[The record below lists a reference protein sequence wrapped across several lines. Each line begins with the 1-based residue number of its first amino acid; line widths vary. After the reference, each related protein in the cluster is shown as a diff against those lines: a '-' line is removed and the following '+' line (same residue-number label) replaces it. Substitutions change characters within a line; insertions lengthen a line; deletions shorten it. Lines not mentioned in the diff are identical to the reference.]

1 MYFWAEVDGLVSPL
15 IDGGFECFLLQI
27 SRSATANGCRFFK
40 LNLWMSGVIFKVIPC
55 MLLLY
60 FSLGLM
66 LKIHRTTMKR
76 KMLLRKSSST
86 CSKRQ
91 GNNPDRTSALL
102 LAIVLVFLIAEL
114 PQGIIAILNAVY
126 TTHVHIYIYFNL
138 GDILDLLSLLNSSIT
153 FILYCIMSSRYRDTF
168 WTVVLPK
175 QFRRFAYQSFLHFFF
190 V

>member
-1 MYFWAEVDGLVSPL
+1 
-15 IDGGFECFLLQI
+15 
-27 SRSATANGCRFFK
+27 
-40 LNLWMSGVIFKVIPC
+40 MSGVIFKVIPC

-153 FILYCIMSSRYRDTF
+153 FILYCIMSSRLKYRDTF

-175 QFRRFAYQSFLHFFF
+175 HFRRHFFKETLGMF
-190 V
+190 AAETPSAHMPLQHVATNSSNSIKLLELAVFLS